1 VGLLCFFGCYTPD
14 LSLLSEV
21 DSRVWGS
28 FLVPVG
34 LFAIFILIARKG
46 EREMEGIFVQ
56 VAVFTISLVC
66 SMGAF
71 LPVVQAKSQ
80 GPPAPPSSRGSTI
93 DQGIACAML
102 FLALVLTY
110 FVHPIDSMP
119 HALF

>member
-1 VGLLCFFGCYTPD
+1 VKLILGFG
-14 LSLLSEV
+14 
-21 DSRVWGS
+21 GHFS
-28 FLVPVG
+28 FPLG

-80 GPPAPPSSRGSTI
+80 GPPAPQSSRGSTI

-110 FVHPIDSMP
+110 FVHPTDSMP